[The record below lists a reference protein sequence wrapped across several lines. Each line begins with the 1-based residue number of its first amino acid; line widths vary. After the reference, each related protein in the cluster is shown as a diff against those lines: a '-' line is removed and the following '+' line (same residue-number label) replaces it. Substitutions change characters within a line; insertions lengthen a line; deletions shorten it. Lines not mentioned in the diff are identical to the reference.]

1 MSYHVA
7 VALDTVPRS
16 AHVDAVSTQPTLF
29 VAARHARP
37 FEPTGLG
44 PMYPAFAALLRKI
57 ANKRQSEILRIVQR
71 EMGSRKDDDSSETLA
86 YRLALSVLSDYIA
99 FGNYPVVSSGR
110 CYLIPVLES
119 EDISPDKR
127 RRLAQRLFCLAR
139 DRAMA
144 DRNQIPWL
152 TAATKALDDEAY
164 CPEVVIRQIASAPPH
179 FQLLEA
185 RNSNRTLDNRGLWRA
200 ARATWSMGVESSAP
214 GREVAFLGID
224 AIEPRVP
231 LGIIQLRNV
240 VPEIVARDRWLGVSA
255 AIDSGG
261 KPHGYLSYLTGADAT
276 DRLKATCQV
285 IQSLLDHVNREGLPA
300 SLTAHSDPRSL
311 FEFANAQR
319 MLFNDLRRQGEKAAR
334 TKLMLVKR
342 AETAAD
348 LTRGVQAIAS
358 AVATGDP
365 LAAFSADPELLRSLN
380 AGLRKIWHYH
390 MGFVAIELSVCGAAP
405 PFGPLRVGKLMAAAA
420 GSSDVI
426 NAWGADRPLGEI
438 AADTYLPSVRDAV
451 PNPGALV
458 VFTSGLYP
466 GHAAQYN
473 RVRVGTTRWRKIG
486 ETLGYGSFHVSL
498 ETSRLAGKYNAA
510 VDGYRHIT
518 GSFGEG
524 ASPRFREV
532 GRAIT
537 RLELP
542 DLLRHEFPR
551 PLYALPLVD
560 DPQAVILGWASNRVS
575 PARGVDL
582 ESLARDWWERWVA
595 PRRSYLARAASAS
608 PDLRSELHSIL
619 RSARAEAPADD

>member
-1 MSYHVA
+1 MSYHGA
-7 VALDTVPRS
+7 VALNTIPRTAQVEAVPTDS
-16 AHVDAVSTQPTLF
+16 GLS

-44 PMYPAFAALLRKI
+44 PFYPAFAALLHKI

-71 EMGSRKDDDSSETLA
+71 EKSGREDDDSSEALA
-86 YRLALSVLSDYIA
+86 YRLALSVLSDYIV
-99 FGNYPVVSSGR
+99 FGNYPIVSGSR
-110 CYLIPVLES
+110 CYLVPVLES
-119 EDISPDKR
+119 EDIAPEKR

-164 CPEVVIRQIASAPPH
+164 CAQAVIRQIASAPPQ

-185 RNSNRTLDNRGLWRA
+185 RNTNRTLDNRGLWRA

-214 GREVAFLGID
+214 GREVAFLGVD
-224 AIEPRVP
+224 ATDPRVP
-231 LGIIQLRNV
+231 LGILQFRNV
-240 VPEIVARDRWLGVSA
+240 VPEIVARDRWLGISGAV
-255 AIDSGG
+255 DSGG
-261 KPHGYLSYLTGADAT
+261 IPQGYLRYLTGPDAT
-276 DRLKATCQV
+276 DRLLATRRV
-285 IQSLLDHVNREGLPA
+285 IKSLLDHVNRDGLPA
-300 SLTAHSDPRSL
+300 NLTACSDPRAL
-311 FEFANAQR
+311 IEFANLQR
-319 MLFNDLRRQGEKAAR
+319 ALFNDLRRQGEKAAR
-334 TKLMLVKR
+334 SNLMLVKR

-358 AVATGDP
+358 ALATGDP
-365 LAAFSADPELLRSLN
+365 LASFSADPELLRNLN

-426 NAWGADRPLGEI
+426 DAWGADRPLGEI
-438 AADTYLPSVRDAV
+438 AADTYLPSVRQAV

-486 ETLGYGSFHVSL
+486 NTLGYGSFHVSL

-518 GSFGEG
+518 RSFGEG
-524 ASPRFREV
+524 SSPRFREV
-532 GRAIT
+532 GRAIA

-560 DPQAVILGWASNRVS
+560 DPQAVLLGWASDRA
-575 PARGVDL
+575 PAARGMDL
-582 ESLARDWWERWVA
+582 QSLARDWWERWVA
-595 PRRSYLARAASAS
+595 PRGSYLAQTAAAS
-608 PDLRSELHSIL
+608 PDLRSELQTIL
-619 RSARAEAPADD
+619 RSAQAEAPTGE

>member
-1 MSYHVA
+1 MSYHGVVA
-7 VALDTVPRS
+7 ISTVPRTTRVEAAPAQS
-16 AHVDAVSTQPTLF
+16 GLS

-44 PMYPAFAALLRKI
+44 PLYPAFAALLHKI
-57 ANKRQSEILRIVQR
+57 TNKRQSEILRIVQR
-71 EMGSRKDDDSSETLA
+71 EKDGREDDDSSEALA
-86 YRLALSVLSDYIA
+86 YRLALSVLADYIA
-99 FGNYPVVSSGR
+99 FGNYPIVSGSR
-110 CYLIPVLES
+110 CYLVPVLES
-119 EDISPDKR
+119 ENIAPEKR

-152 TAATKALDDEAY
+152 RAATAALDDEAY
-164 CPEVVIRQIASAPPH
+164 DPRAVIRHIASAPPD

-185 RNSNRTLDNRGLWRA
+185 RNANRTLDNRGLWRA

-214 GREVAFLGID
+214 GREVAFLGVD
-224 AIEPRVP
+224 AIDPRVP
-231 LGIIQLRNV
+231 LGILQFRNV
-240 VPEIVARDRWLGVSA
+240 VPEIVARDRWLGISA
-255 AIDSGG
+255 AIDSAG
-261 KPHGYLSYLTGADAT
+261 KPQGYLRYLTGDDAV
-276 DRLKATCQV
+276 DRLQATQAV
-285 IQSLLDHVNREGLPA
+285 IRSLLEHVNLDGLPPNLA
-300 SLTAHSDPRSL
+300 AQSDPRAL
-311 FEFANAQR
+311 IEFATLQR
-319 MLFNDLRRQGEKAAR
+319 AVFNDLRRQGEKAAR
-334 TKLMLVKR
+334 SNLMLVKR

-348 LTRGVQAIAS
+348 LTRGVQAIAT

-365 LAAFSADPELLRSLN
+365 LAALSVDPELLRNLN

-405 PFGPLRVGKLMAAAA
+405 PFGPLRIGKLMAAAA
-420 GSSDVI
+420 GSSVVI
-426 NAWGADRPLGEI
+426 DAWGADRPLGEI
-438 AADTYLPSVRDAV
+438 AADTFRPSVREAV

-473 RVRVGTTRWRKIG
+473 RVRVGTSRWRKIG

-498 ETSRLAGKYNAA
+498 ETSRLAGKYNAS

-518 GSFGEG
+518 RSFGEG

-532 GRAIT
+532 GRAIS

-560 DPQAVILGWASNRVS
+560 DPQAVLLGWASN
-575 PARGVDL
+575 PARTAREADL
-582 ESLARDWWERWVA
+582 QSLTRDWWERWVA
-595 PRRSYLARAASAS
+595 PRGSYLAKVAASS
-608 PDLRSELHSIL
+608 PDLRSELQAIL
-619 RSARAEAPADD
+619 RSAQAEAPTDG

>member
-1 MSYHVA
+1 MSYHCPVA
-7 VALDTVPRS
+7 ISTVPRTIQVQ
-16 AHVDAVSTQPTLF
+16 ATSTPSGLS

-37 FEPTGLG
+37 FEPIGLG
-44 PMYPAFAALLRKI
+44 PLYPAFATLLQKI
-57 ANKRQSEILRIVQR
+57 TNKRQSEILRIVQR
-71 EMGSRKDDDSSETLA
+71 EKARREDDDSSEALA
-86 YRLALSVLSDYIA
+86 YRLALSVLSDYIV
-99 FGNYPVVSSGR
+99 FGNYPIVSGSR
-110 CYLIPVLES
+110 CYLVPVLES
-119 EDISPDKR
+119 EDIAPEKR

-152 TAATKALDDEAY
+152 RAATTALDDESYDPQA
-164 CPEVVIRQIASAPPH
+164 VIRHIASGPPH

-185 RNSNRTLDNRGLWRA
+185 RNTNRTLDDRGLWRA

-214 GREVAFLGID
+214 GREVAFLGVD
-224 AIEPRVP
+224 AINPRVP
-231 LGIIQLRNV
+231 LGILQFRNV
-240 VPEIVARDRWLGVSA
+240 VPEIVARDRWLG
-255 AIDSGG
+255 ISGAVASSG
-261 KPHGYLSYLTGADAT
+261 QPQGYLRYLTGTDAR
-276 DRLKATCQV
+276 DRLLATQQV
-285 IQSLLDHVNREGLPA
+285 IQSLLDHVNLDGLPPNLA
-300 SLTAHSDPRSL
+300 AKADPRPL
-311 FEFANAQR
+311 IEFANLQR
-319 MLFNDLRRQGEKAAR
+319 ALFNDLRRHGEKAAR
-334 TKLMLVKR
+334 SNLVLVKR

-348 LTRGVQAIAS
+348 LTRGIQAIGVAL
-358 AVATGDP
+358 ATGDP
-365 LAAFSADPELLRSLN
+365 LTAFSVDPELLRNLN

-405 PFGPLRVGKLMAAAA
+405 PFGPLRLGKLMAAAA

-426 NAWGADRPLGEI
+426 DAWGTDRPLGEI
-438 AADTYLPSVRDAV
+438 AADTFLPSVRQAV

-473 RVRVGTTRWRKIG
+473 RVRVGKSRWRKIG

-518 GSFGEG
+518 RSFGEG

-532 GRAIT
+532 GRAIA

-560 DPQAVILGWASNRVS
+560 DPQSVLLGWASDRTAT
-575 PARGVDL
+575 ARGVDL
-582 ESLARDWWERWVA
+582 QSLTREWWERWVA
-595 PRRSYLARAASAS
+595 PRGSYLATVSASS
-608 PDLRSELHSIL
+608 PDLRSELQAIL
-619 RSARAEAPADD
+619 RSAQAEAPTDG